1 MKKNGKRLLAMGIMF
16 VCAFA
21 IWTVLI
27 QTVDVKP
34 AGQNETSIGFAA
46 LNTAFFALTGVHMSL
61 YTLTD
66 WLGLIPII
74 VCMMF
79 GIIGF
84 TQTIKRKS
92 VLKADL
98 DITLLGIYYVVI
110 ILGYLIF
117 EMIPINYRPV
127 TIDGRM
133 ETSYPSSTTLLV
145 LSVMPTLAFKAKRR
159 LKNTAAVKAIAYI
172 TAAFSAFMVIGRL
185 ISGVHWFTD
194 IFGGVLLSCGLFRI
208 YKGAVLIIDSRKND

>member
-34 AGQNETSIGFAA
+34 VGQNETSIGFAA

-92 VLKADL
+92 
-98 DITLLGIYYVVI
+98 
-110 ILGYLIF
+110 IL
-117 EMIPINYRPV
+117 
-127 TIDGRM
+127 
-133 ETSYPSSTTLLV
+133 
-145 LSVMPTLAFKAKRR
+145 
-159 LKNTAAVKAIAYI
+159 
-172 TAAFSAFMVIGRL
+172 
-185 ISGVHWFTD
+185 
-194 IFGGVLLSCGLFRI
+194 
-208 YKGAVLIIDSRKND
+208 